1 MHVVGHLVNAIFLE
15 SAIVVPNGLM
25 YREVKYIYL
34 YKTCA
39 LCVVKRDIFYLFC
52 AKHLFLQNIKCT
64 VQQARLVMQILMKLV
79 CIILTSILSSSH
91 MVWTQG

>member
-1 MHVVGHLVNAIFLE
+1 MLYFWE
-15 SAIVVPNGLM
+15 SAIIVPNGLM

-52 AKHLFLQNIKCT
+52 TKHLFLQNIKHT
-64 VQQARLVMQILMKLV
+64 VQTGKIGNANEACLYRLNFRSFFLPHGLDMQASM
-79 CIILTSILSSSH
+79 
-91 MVWTQG
+91 

>member
-34 YKTCA
+34 YKTYA
-39 LCVVKRDIFYLFC
+39 LCVVKRDIYL
-52 AKHLFLQNIKCT
+52 
-64 VQQARLVMQILMKLV
+64 LVLYK
-79 CIILTSILSSSH
+79 TSIFTKHKAHYVQNRQDL
-91 MVWTQG
+91 